1 MVPKMV
7 VRYRGTERTG
17 TWEILPWSRTDIDL
31 YNLGKGLG
39 QTLIRSSLVYFWIR
53 FYNLISMFVLLL
65 DFEMNEFG
73 V

>member
-1 MVPKMV
+1 MVVPK
-7 VRYRGTERTG
+7 YTFT
-17 TWEILPWSRTDIDL
+17 TLKKDL
-31 YNLGKGLG
+31 DKLLARACFF
-39 QTLIRSSLVYFWIR
+39 LIR

>member
-39 QTLIRSSLVYFWIR
+39 QTLIRSSLVYF
-53 FYNLISMFVLLL
+53 
-65 DFEMNEFG
+65 
-73 V
+73 